1 MTTPAA
7 APPLT
12 AMLAGA
18 SGLVGK
24 ELLAL
29 LCASAHYSAVHSLVR
44 RASGR
49 ALPKLT
55 EHVID
60 FEALP
65 ELPACDD
72 VYIAL
77 GTTIKQAGSQA
88 AFRRVDHD
96 YVVNVARAALARG
109 ARRLGLVSAVGADP
123 ASRIFYN
130 RVKGETQA
138 DVAALGYDSVV
149 IVQPSLLLGDRAAL
163 GQPTRAGEVWASH
176 LLAPIARL
184 IPASFRPVSAADVAR
199 SLVEQMLDAPRGTVV
214 VTSRDIHAARQ

>member
-1 MTTPAA
+1 MTTPVS

-12 AMLAGA
+12 ALLAGA

-29 LCASAHYSAVHSLVR
+29 LCASPHYSAVHSLVR

-72 VYIAL
+72 VWRHDWNRTIVRDGAMLIARY
-77 GTTIKQAGSQA
+77 QS
-88 AFRRVDHD
+88 DD
-96 YVVNVARAALARG
+96 DVVCSAKARG
-109 ARRLGLVSAVGADP
+109 A
-123 ASRIFYN
+123 F
-130 RVKGETQA
+130 
-138 DVAALGYDSVV
+138 
-149 IVQPSLLLGDRAAL
+149 GDRI
-163 GQPTRAGEVWASH
+163 EH
-176 LLAPIARL
+176 RL
-184 IPASFRPVSAADVAR
+184 RI
-199 SLVEQMLDAPRGTVV
+199 
-214 VTSRDIHAARQ
+214 SR

>member
-1 MTTPAA
+1 MTASVQ
-7 APPLT
+7 PLT
-12 AMLAGA
+12 ALLAGA
-18 SGLVGK
+18 TGLVGK
-24 ELLAL
+24 ELLGL
-29 LCASAHYSAVHSLVR
+29 LCASPHYEAVHSLVR

-49 ALPKLT
+49 VLPKLT

-77 GTTIKQAGSQA
+77 GTTIKVAGSEQ

-96 YVVNVARAALARG
+96 YVVSVARAARARG
-109 ARRLGLVSAVGADP
+109 ARRLALVSAVGAD
-123 ASRIFYN
+123 ASSRIFYN

-138 DVAALGYDSVV
+138 DVVALGYDSVV
-149 IVQPSLLLGDRAAL
+149 IAQPSLLTGDREAL
-163 GQPTRAGEVWASH
+163 GQPARAGEVWVSR
-176 LLAPIARL
+176 LLGPIAGL

-199 SLVEQMLDAPRGTVV
+199 SLLERTLVAPRGTSIVA
-214 VTSRDIHAARQ
+214 SRDMHASRQ